1 MSSMSCL
8 LSGSS
13 CTLLNL
19 EWKLE
24 DLEMT
29 SYVVLVILK
38 LVYGYWSI
46 GLLLKCIYGYLTLV
60 FYIGVNRL
68 RYENVIMSSTDVYIH
83 ISCLTTHKCIKCGLV
98 FYII

>member
-1 MSSMSCL
+1 MSCL

-38 LVYGYWSI
+38 LVYGYWST

-60 FYIGVNRL
+60 LYIGVYRL
-68 RYENVIMSSTDVYIH
+68 RCENVIMSSTDVHIH
-83 ISCLTTHKCIKCGLV
+83 ISCLNNP
-98 FYII
+98 